1 MRSVETVSNPEK
13 VKLDPISHTCFLRN
27 NYKTN
32 INVTLVQKIRYN

>member
-13 VKLDPISHTCFLRN
+13 VKLDPISHTCFLG
-27 NYKTN
+27 NYKIN